1 MSKEVK
7 DTTVIRNE
15 NNNVRLQGYVAK
27 TGLDDNGKPVF
38 NHEVFGE
45 KFYQFHLEVAR
56 QSDTDDVLPITVSE
70 RLVDIDSIQEG
81 DYVEVVGQVRTYNK
95 VTEGGKKLLISVF
108 AQEITINGEH
118 SVNANKDNSV
128 ELMGFICKEPVYRK
142 TPLGREIC
150 DLLLA
155 VNRPYGKSDYI
166 PCICWGRNAR
176 FAASLAI
183 STQLEVKG
191 RLQSREYIKK
201 LDEDNTEKRVAYE
214 LSVSKLDVVGEE
226 V

>member
-155 VNRPYGKSDYI
+155 VNRPYGKGDYI

>member
-128 ELMGFICKEPVYRK
+128 ELMGFICKEPVYR
-142 TPLGREIC
+142 
-150 DLLLA
+150 
-155 VNRPYGKSDYI
+155 
-166 PCICWGRNAR
+166 
-176 FAASLAI
+176 
-183 STQLEVKG
+183 
-191 RLQSREYIKK
+191 
-201 LDEDNTEKRVAYE
+201 
-214 LSVSKLDVVGEE
+214 
-226 V
+226 